1 MVIGGVNKHRCI
13 PANLTIRCVRK
24 IRIALE
30 RVRLTEFGTLIDKGT
45 KN

>member
-1 MVIGGVNKHRCI
+1 MYSN
-13 PANLTIRCVRK
+13 NLTNQSVRK
-24 IRIALE
+24 VRIALE